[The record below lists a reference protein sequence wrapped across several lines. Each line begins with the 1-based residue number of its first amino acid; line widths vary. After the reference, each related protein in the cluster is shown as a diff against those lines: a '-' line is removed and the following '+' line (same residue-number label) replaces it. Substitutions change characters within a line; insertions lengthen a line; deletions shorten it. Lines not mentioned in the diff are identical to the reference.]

1 MTKSRILAFA
11 SGLLLTGGLTAEAQ
25 QVVNVQTWGG
35 SLGESFQKNIVEP
48 FEAETGID
56 VVLSYGM
63 AADALAK
70 VRAQQANPQVDIAM
84 MGQTEAISLWNEGL
98 LDVLD
103 PAEIPNLA
111 NLVDSAVYAD
121 DDGSIFYVGM
131 YGYVLELIYRTDRI
145 DNPPESWADLWN
157 PEYVGEIMFPSPAV
171 LSAHAQ
177 VMVARIHGGDESNM
191 EPGWDALKALAPSI
205 SAVYRSDAETYNLIA
220 SGEAL
225 LGPALMYTT
234 LDLINAGVP
243 VARVSPAEGSP
254 VSWDGITLVK
264 GAPNPDGAKKL
275 IDFMLSRDVVQAHVN
290 DVATIPAV
298 DGVALEP
305 ELARALPSTEE
316 ERSRLLRL
324 DDEMIAAQKA
334 DWIGRW
340 DREVVPLIGR

>member
-1 MTKSRILAFA
+1 MTKSGILGLA
-11 SGLLLTGGLTAEAQ
+11 SAVVLAASFTAEAQ
-25 QVVNVQTWGG
+25 DVVNVQTWGG
-35 SLGESFQKNIVEP
+35 SLGESFQKNIAEP
-48 FEAETGID
+48 FEQETGIR

-70 VRAQQANPQVDIAM
+70 VRAQQVNPQVDIAM
-84 MGQTEAISLWNEGL
+84 MGQTEAIALWKEGL

-111 NLVDSAVYAD
+111 NLLDQAVYAE

-145 DNPPESWADLWN
+145 ENPPESWADLWK
-157 PEYVGEIMFPSPAV
+157 PDYAGEIMFPSPAV
-171 LSAHAQ
+171 LSAHSQ
-177 VMVARIHGGDESNM
+177 VMAARINGGDESNM
-191 EPGWDALKALAPSI
+191 EPGWEALQALAPNI

-264 GAPNPDGAKKL
+264 GAPNAEGAKKL
-275 IDFMLSRDVVQAHVN
+275 IDFMLSKDVVEAHVN
-290 DVATIPAV
+290 EVATIPAV
-298 DGVALEP
+298 RGVELEP

-316 ERSRLLRL
+316 ELGRLLRL
-324 DDEMIAAQKA
+324 DDEVIAAQ
-334 DWIGRW
+334 
-340 DREVVPLIGR
+340 